1 VDLKIELGRSP
12 DGLLVADVIDNDS
25 WRLWPGGRREAM
37 LDKQVY
43 RNLTVRDAG
52 ALEDVRRR
60 YVEVAERAE
69 RLGDAA

>member
-1 VDLKIELGRSP
+1 MS
-12 DGLLVADVIDNDS
+12 A
-25 WRLWPGGRREAM
+25 RREAM

-43 RNLTVRDAG
+43 RNLAVRDAD

-69 RLGDAA
+69 RLGSPTVGQTESGDPLG